1 MTDVLTPVE
10 RHRNMAAIRG
20 KNTKPEMLVRRLAF
34 GLGYRY
40 RLHCKDLPGKPDIV
54 FRSRRKVIEVRGCYW
69 HMHDCKYGNVIP
81 KTQTSF
87 WQNKRLATVSRDNKN
102 LQKLQD
108 MGWQVLIIWECEMAN
123 KANLIERIKNFLS

>member
-1 MTDVLTPVE
+1 
-10 RHRNMAAIRG
+10 
-20 KNTKPEMLVRRLAF
+20 MLVRRLAF